1 MKTFMA
7 IVKGIFK
14 VIGAI
19 LKFSILLVVAI
30 IATIIII
37 ANFDGCIEGISLL
50 LTWILFAIANMG
62 KRTKREKETTEQ

>member
-7 IVKGIFK
+7 IVKGIFR
-14 VIGAI
+14 VLGAI
-19 LKFSILLVVAI
+19 IKFSVLLVVAI

-50 LTWILFAIANMG
+50 ITWILFTVANMG
-62 KRTKREKETTEQ
+62 KKTSKRVKETE

>member
-37 ANFDGCIEGISLL
+37 ANLEGVAEGGCLL
-50 LTWILFAIANMG
+50 ITWILFTIANMG
-62 KRTKREKETTEQ
+62 KKKTKEKETE

>member
-1 MKTFMA
+1 MKTFGNILKA
-7 IVKGIFK
+7 IFR

-37 ANFDGCIEGISLL
+37 ANLEGVAEGGCLL
-50 LTWILFAIANMG
+50 ITWIMFTICNMG
-62 KRTKREKETTEQ
+62 KRTKKETE